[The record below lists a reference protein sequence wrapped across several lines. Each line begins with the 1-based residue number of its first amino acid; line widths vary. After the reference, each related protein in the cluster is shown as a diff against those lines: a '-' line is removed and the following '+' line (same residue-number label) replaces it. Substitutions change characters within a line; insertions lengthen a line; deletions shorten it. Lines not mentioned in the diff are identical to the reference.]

1 MSTEVAT
8 TPPTLLAAIV
18 ESSDDAIISTTL
30 DGLVTF
36 WSPAAERMFG
46 YAATEMIEPPGR
58 HDHSAPARR

>member
-1 MSTEVAT
+1 MTTEVAT
-8 TPPTLLAAIV
+8 TPSTLLAAIV

-46 YAATEMIEPPGR
+46 YAAT
-58 HDHSAPARR
+58 